1 MAQDR
6 AVISHVV
13 INCFDF
19 AAMVAYYTKTLGFY
33 LSDIGKIGETELCFL
48 TFDPDAEH
56 HQLALTGGRQGK
68 PGEGAL
74 NHVCFRLASY
84 AQLQARHR
92 MLTSAGVGGIQTVTH
107 GSWLSLYSPDPEG
120 NKIEF
125 RWDLPWYV
133 GQPFAQPVDLTLSE
147 EAIRRATIEQNRDNP
162 RFQPMAE
169 WRAQASAKLPVAA
182 LDRA

>member
-92 MLTSAGVGGIQTVTH
+92 MLTDAGVAGIQTVTH

-125 RWDLPWYV
+125 RWDLPWYT
-133 GQPFAQPVDLTLSE
+133 GQPFAEPFDLALSE
-147 EAIRRATIEQNRDNP
+147 AEITRYVRDQNRDNP

-169 WRAQASAKLPVAA
+169 WRAKALAKLS
-182 LDRA
+182 D

>member
-1 MAQDR
+1 MAKDR
-6 AVISHVV
+6 PIISHVV

-19 AAMVAYYTKTLGFY
+19 RKMLEYYTKILGFY
-33 LSDIGKIGETELCFL
+33 LSDIGNIRGTDLCFL

-56 HQLALTGGRQGK
+56 HQIALTGGRQGE
-68 PGEGAL
+68 PGTGAL
-74 NHVCFRLASY
+74 NHIFFRVASY
-84 AQLQARHR
+84 EKLQARHR
-92 MLTSAGVGGIQTVTH
+92 MLIEAGVDGIQTVTH

-147 EAIRRATIEQNRDNP
+147 DEIRRATIEQNKSNP

-169 WRAQASAKLPVAA
+169 WRAKASAKLPIA
-182 LDRA
+182 